1 MTASE
6 RVRALLAP
14 VVDGSGLVLEDVSV
28 TPAGKRRVLRVVVD
42 LPDAPPDS
50 SPPVLGGL
58 DLDAVAEVTRRV
70 STALDASDVLGG
82 SPYVLEVTS
91 PGVDRPLTERRH
103 WARARGRV
111 VVAELGDRPEPVS
124 GRVTVVSDD
133 GVALLTDDGTEVL
146 AWEHLRRGRVQ
157 VEFTRRDAQD
167 EEA

>member
-1 MTASE
+1 MH
-6 RVRALLAP
+6 
-14 VVDGSGLVLEDVSV
+14 D
-28 TPAGKRRVLRVVVD
+28 
-42 LPDAPPDS
+42 DADRWNARYRGRSTGEPSMPKG
-50 SPPVLGGL
+50 LGGIALARGGRCL
-58 DLDAVAEVTRRV
+58 DVACGLGEQTIWAAQQGFEVV
-70 STALDASDVLGG
+70 ALDASDVLGG

-133 GVALLTDDGTEVL
+133 GVARLTDDGTEVL